1 MLHLIIFVFH
11 ITVQSKYYT
20 FNNPYQ
26 WVHVKY
32 STHYSL
38 INYHRLYQFDTTI

>member
-20 FNNPYQ
+20 FNNPYKCVQ
-26 WVHVKY
+26 VKY